1 MKILDFGFMQGDGI
15 LEAKIDGGF
24 YHISSDKHG
33 FLVTACVVSE
43 CYRIGV
49 FSNIYDALDAAN
61 KHYNG
66 E

>member
-1 MKILDFGFMQGDGI
+1 MKRLDFGFLAHEDI
-15 LEAKIDGGF
+15 LEATVDGGF
-24 YHISSDKHG
+24 YHIGPCKQG
-33 FLVTACVVSE
+33 FHVSACVAHE
-43 CYRIGV
+43 CYKIGE